1 MKFFHLP
8 TPRELGWSSDALG
21 SRAFTPFQEGHTW
34 EDWEEHVRAKYPIR
48 YFLLETLPNTVWYP
62 LRRFFK
68 TTFYW
73 LRCHL
78 LPGSR
83 YHLLDL
89 RGVDPLPPAYT
100 HGYLDPCTVMQLA
113 AWAAL
118 RAYVAEGPSDPGVW
132 GTPEELA
139 GSLKDQKFFYDE
151 AMELHEW
158 WMHGRAVE
166 QAKGDALYKA
176 VDASVPAGKEA
187 HEAATKAW
195 LDYYRW
201 MEEHEEEQFLRLC
214 RIRRTLW
221 T

>member
-1 MKFFHLP
+1 MKFLHLP
-8 TPRELGWSSDALG
+8 TPKELGWSDHEALG
-21 SRAFTPFQEGHTW
+21 SRAFSPFQEGHTW
-34 EDWEEHVRAKYPIR
+34 EEWTEHVRAAYPIR
-48 YFLLETLPNTVWYP
+48 YFLLETVLDVLRPVWQR
-62 LRRFFK
+62 LKAAR
-68 TTFYW
+68 YW

-89 RGVDPLPPAYT
+89 RGVDPLSTYT
-100 HGYLDPCTVMQLA
+100 HGYMDPCTVMQLA

-118 RAYVAEGPSDPGVW
+118 RAYVAEGPADPGVW

-151 AMELHEW
+151 SINLHEW
-158 WMHGRAVE
+158 WMTGRRAE
-166 QAKGDALYKA
+166 HAKGDALY
-176 VDASVPAGKEA
+176 DATQASIPAGKVTYD
-187 HEAATKAW
+187 AAKKAW

-214 RIRRTLW
+214 KIRRTLW